1 MFAKCNINQ
10 TVNMVDNDNI
20 CHISSDSEYFYDLPI
35 YSGKVI
41 NYLFTE
47 YIFPWEKN
55 QHKRIITR
63 VYDHASEMFGVSKQ
77 RSMK

>member
-1 MFAKCNINQ
+1 MPHRHQFHQLDPCGDCMFAKCNINQ
-10 TVNMVDNDNI
+10 TVNLVDNDNI

-47 YIFPWEKN
+47 YIFP
-55 QHKRIITR
+55 
-63 VYDHASEMFGVSKQ
+63 
-77 RSMK
+77 

>member
-47 YIFPWEKN
+47 YIFP
-55 QHKRIITR
+55 
-63 VYDHASEMFGVSKQ
+63 
-77 RSMK
+77 